1 MLAGFTS
8 KTTNATT
15 AGLLSRRKRAHKSG
29 IYTACKYCK
38 AKGNERLSLIIQ
50 TLCGTGIRV
59 SELKFIT
66 IEAVKCGE
74 SVVSLKG
81 KTRSVSLDNT
91 SYFDGAMIDNI
102 PVYPLL
108 KHNLD
113 YIICIYF
120 DDTCYKFENTYFD
133 NKVIKIFF
141 PCNSMLKQSL
151 VFNKQSI
158 DDMIKGGY
166 DRATYILKNILS
178 EGYDNLNSIYRSID
192 FMNQNN
198 RNSSLRITGDVLVTN
213 LNKITQRLT
222 KRKIL

>member
-1 MLAGFTS
+1 
-8 KTTNATT
+8 
-15 AGLLSRRKRAHKSG
+15 
-29 IYTACKYCK
+29 
-38 AKGNERLSLIIQ
+38 
-50 TLCGTGIRV
+50 
-59 SELKFIT
+59 
-66 IEAVKCGE
+66 
-74 SVVSLKG
+74 
-81 KTRSVSLDNT
+81 
-91 SYFDGAMIDNI
+91 
-102 PVYPLL
+102 
-108 KHNLD
+108 
-113 YIICIYF
+113 
-120 DDTCYKFENTYFD
+120 
-133 NKVIKIFF
+133 
-141 PCNSMLKQSL
+141 MLKQSL